1 MSERD
6 LIAIGFRLRADGSL
20 RAHSGLH
27 EVRLKP
33 ASDHRYELRFVF
45 GTGNAIVVDVPES
58 AIEITREGK
67 P

>member
-1 MSERD
+1 
-6 LIAIGFRLRADGSL
+6 LRADGSL

-33 ASDHRYELRFVF
+33 TSDHRYELRIVF
-45 GTGNAIVVDVPES
+45 GTGNPIVIDVLKS

-67 P
+67 S